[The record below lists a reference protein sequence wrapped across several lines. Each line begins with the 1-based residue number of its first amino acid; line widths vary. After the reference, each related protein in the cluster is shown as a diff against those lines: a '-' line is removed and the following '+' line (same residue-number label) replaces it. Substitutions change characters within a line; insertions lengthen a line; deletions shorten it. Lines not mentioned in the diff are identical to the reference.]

1 VLTAWT
7 TTNVQKLARIVAK
20 NVNRSVVAID
30 SLAQAL
36 QALKVAHE
44 EAIDFELM
52 ALGSG
57 CSWSEQEEITRY
69 CCVHGNGSVENL
81 LQWAQQMGQELKDTL
96 KRISTVEDWWS

>member
-1 VLTAWT
+1 
-7 TTNVQKLARIVAK
+7 VQKLARIVAK

-57 CSWSEQEEITRY
+57 CSWAEQEEITRY